1 MNMKPTETACYLDL
15 HNASRLTGGG
25 LSVRTLRRLIATG
38 RLPAFRP
45 GGPGGKLLV
54 RRRDLEALI
63 EGSPAHLDLDRL
75 AAEAVAEIRGGK
87 P

>member
-1 MNMKPTETACYLDL
+1 MKPHAIEAAFFDL
-15 HNASRLTGGG
+15 AGASAYTGGAI
-25 LSVRTLRRLIATG
+25 SVRTLRRLIATG

-45 GGPGGKLLV
+45 GGPGGKLLI

-63 EGSPAHLDLDRL
+63 EGAPAHFDIDRL
-75 AAEAVAEIRGGK
+75 AAEVVAEMRGK

>member
-1 MNMKPTETACYLDL
+1 MKPHEVKVAYFDL
-15 HNASRLTGGG
+15 SGASAYTGGA
-25 LSVRTLRRLIATG
+25 LSVRTLRRLISQG
-38 RLPAFRP
+38 KLPAFRP

-63 EGSPAHLDLDRL
+63 EGSQQANPDLDRL
-75 AAEAVAEIRGGK
+75 AAEAVAEMRGK

>member
-1 MNMKPTETACYLDL
+1 MKPHAVQAYFDL
-15 HNASRLTGGG
+15 SGASAYTGGA

-45 GGPGGKLLV
+45 GGPGGKILI

-63 EGSPAHLDLDRL
+63 EGNPAHLDLDRL
-75 AAEAVAEIRGGK
+75 AGEIVADLGGES
-87 P
+87 